1 MIIKLLIFTL
11 FYFFINNLFLKKN
24 VFLDKTETS
33 KHKSKVSTQDKTP
46 LTGGL
51 IIVLFLFFTPIIKD
65 IYFLLAI
72 LLIYLVG
79 ILSDLN
85 ILASPLKR
93 IFFQLFIFF
102 VYIILGDLEIRSI
115 SIDFFDKLLEINLF
129 NVFFILLCLLV
140 LINGSNFIDGL
151 NTLVVNYFLI
161 CLISIYYSS
170 VYYSLQLDFDLFRN
184 LTFILMIISAF
195 NFFGKSFL
203 GDSGTYS
210 LSFLVGVLCI
220 NFIYYNSNIV
230 SPYFIAVLLWYPA
243 IENLFSIIR
252 RSFSKRDLS
261 GADNMHLHHLIYLFF
276 KRKNFIENKIL
287 VNSFSGILINLYNFL
302 IIFLSLFYISNSK
315 MLVTIILFNIVIY
328 LLAYKLF
335 RDLNTD

>member
-1 MIIKLLIFTL
+1 M
-11 FYFFINNLFLKKN
+11 NNLFLKKN

-51 IIVLFLFFTPIIKD
+51 IIILFLFFTPIIKD

-79 ILSDLN
+79 LLSDLN
-85 ILASPLKR
+85 ILASPLRR
-93 IFFQLFIFF
+93 IFFQLFVLIA
-102 VYIILGDLEIRSI
+102 YIIIGDLEIKSI

-129 NVFFILLCLLV
+129 NIFFISLCLLV

-161 CLISIYYSS
+161 CIVFIYFSS
-170 VYYSLQLDFDLFRN
+170 VYYNLQLDFDLF
-184 LTFILMIISAF
+184 TDIIFILIIISVF

-203 GDSGTYS
+203 GDSGSYS
-210 LSFLVGVLCI
+210 LAFFVGVLCI
-220 NFIYYNSNIV
+220 NFIHYNSNVV

-243 IENLFSIIR
+243 IENLFSIVR
-252 RSFSKRDLS
+252 RSLSKRDLS
-261 GADNMHLHHLIYLFF
+261 GADNLHLHHLIYLFF
-276 KRKNFIENKIL
+276 KKKNFIENKVL
-287 VNSFSGILINLYNFL
+287 VNSLSGILINFYNFL
-302 IIFLSLFYISNSK
+302 VIFLSSFYISNSK
-315 MLVTIILFNIVIY
+315 MLVTIIFFNIVIY
-328 LLAYKLF
+328 LFAYKFF
-335 RDLNTD
+335 REFNTN